1 MKLNRKTYTALG
13 IIVLMIVVIT
23 LIQWLKPEQNQ
34 STSSETSAQQ
44 AQNAALSPEEAARQ
58 QTQGNNPLASASQ
71 QDIEINCQLQ
81 MDPSNRLIVNE
92 NTKNCFEFF
101 ITQYGEKDIQQI
113 KSDFIRYAE
122 QSYKDPLLGQLTDL
136 WQRYFQYREKLG
148 DLQPPSANKDSAQ
161 YYKAIFAQMKSL
173 RKQFFS
179 DYEIEG
185 LFGIADQYDDYT
197 LARMSVLEDNALSET
212 AKAEKLQQLF
222 NELPQDWQDNLK
234 QLNQLEDLRHL
245 TTEIKARGGSAAEI
259 RQMRLNLVGPE
270 ATQRLENLDQKQTD
284 WKNRVTQYLSEREN
298 ISQSGMN
305 PVAKNT
311 AIQQLR
317 SKHFNTPQEQLR
329 VETFEQVHDQG
340 GKLPFAE

>member
-1 MKLNRKTYTALG
+1 MNFNRKTFLAVA
-13 IIVLMIVVIT
+13 IIVLIVVVIA
-23 LIQWLKPEQNQ
+23 LIQWLKPAQDA
-34 STSSETSAQQ
+34 STHSVGSAPQTQ
-44 AQNAALSPEEAARQ
+44 KVALSPEAARLEAQ
-58 QTQGNNPLASASQ
+58 RNNPFASASQ

-113 KSDFIRYAE
+113 KSDFVRYAQ
-122 QSYKDPLLGQLTDL
+122 QSYKEPLSSQLTDL

-148 DLQPPSANKDSAQ
+148 NLQSPAVEKDSAQ
-161 YYKAIFAQMKSL
+161 YYKAIFTQMKSL

-197 LARMSVLEDNALSET
+197 LARMTVLEDKSLSET

-222 NELPQDWQDNLK
+222 NELPQDWQENLK
-234 QLNQLEDLRHL
+234 QLNQLEDLRRL
-245 TTEIKARGGSAAEI
+245 TADIKARGGSAAEI

-270 ATQRLENLDQKQTD
+270 ATQRLENLDQQRAD
-284 WKNRVTQYLSEREN
+284 WKSRVTQYLLERQQ

-305 PVAKNT
+305 PAAKET

-317 SKHFNTPQEQLR
+317 AKHFNNPQEQLR
-329 VETFEQVHDQG
+329 VETYEQAQDRG
-340 GKLPFAE
+340 SKLPFAE